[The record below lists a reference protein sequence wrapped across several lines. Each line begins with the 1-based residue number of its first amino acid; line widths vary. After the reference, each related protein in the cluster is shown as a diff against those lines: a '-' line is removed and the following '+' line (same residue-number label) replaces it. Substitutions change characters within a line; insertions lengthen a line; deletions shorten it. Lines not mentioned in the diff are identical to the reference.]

1 MKKSPNRQKMFLLV
15 SALFLLPVLSC
26 ATVGRG
32 LITYPARDSDL
43 GTGPFTVILY
53 SVSEHNFLQTAAFL
67 DLEGD
72 AYELQPFGASFNYS
86 RIKGLSGAEAVRR
99 AREFIASRVVCNKI
113 GLRAIKGPE
122 GTPVGYELRPL
133 LLPITYG
140 ESDVLDISYFPR
152 QDGKI
157 IVYVQLK
164 DRIEREFEMEVG
176 TDR

>member
-53 SVSEHNFLQTAAFL
+53 SASEHNFLQTAAFL

-72 AYELQPFGASFNYS
+72 AAQRHN
-86 RIKGLSGAEAVRR
+86 
-99 AREFIASRVVCNKI
+99 
-113 GLRAIKGPE
+113 RAI
-122 GTPVGYELRPL
+122 T
-133 LLPITYG
+133 
-140 ESDVLDISYFPR
+140 DVQIFDFQQR
-152 QDGKI
+152 H
-157 IVYVQLK
+157 
-164 DRIEREFEMEVG
+164 
-176 TDR
+176 